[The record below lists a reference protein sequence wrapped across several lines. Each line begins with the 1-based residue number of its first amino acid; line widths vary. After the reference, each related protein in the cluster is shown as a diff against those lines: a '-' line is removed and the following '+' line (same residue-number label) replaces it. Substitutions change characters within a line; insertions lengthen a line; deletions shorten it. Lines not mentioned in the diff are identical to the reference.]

1 MHLDY
6 WLRSH
11 KQTKQ
16 VCQAVSSVTGYFFS
30 FSVSVCYL
38 QVGYEAK
45 SKTNNDVYN
54 FTSTIY
60 LVSI

>member
-11 KQTKQ
+11 KQAKQ
-16 VCQAVSSVTGYFFS
+16 LCHAVSSVTGYFFS
-30 FSVSVCYL
+30 FSVSVCCL

-45 SKTNNDVYN
+45 SK
-54 FTSTIY
+54 
-60 LVSI
+60 

>member
-16 VCQAVSSVTGYFFS
+16 LCHAVSSVKGYFFS
-30 FSVSVCYL
+30 FSVSVCCL

-45 SKTNNDVYN
+45 SK
-54 FTSTIY
+54 
-60 LVSI
+60 